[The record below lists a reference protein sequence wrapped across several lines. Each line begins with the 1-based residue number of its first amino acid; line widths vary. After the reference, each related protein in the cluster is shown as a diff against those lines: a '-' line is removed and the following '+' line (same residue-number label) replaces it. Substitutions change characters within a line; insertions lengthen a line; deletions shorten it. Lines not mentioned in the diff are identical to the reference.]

1 MPEWL
6 KEWWP
11 ALALA
16 VPMVYGWL
24 LWAAK
29 KGLASQDDVRAEAA
43 ARAKDIKRLEDDVG
57 GKIGEIDR
65 RTLRIEADLEH
76 LPTAKDMADLRQ
88 EVARIAGSME
98 GSQRELTS
106 ISRALTRVEDRLIKG
121 DAA

>member
-1 MPEWL
+1 
-6 KEWWP
+6 
-11 ALALA
+11 
-16 VPMVYGWL
+16 MVYGWL

>member
-1 MPEWL
+1 MPDWL

-11 ALALA
+11 ALALV

-24 LWAAK
+24 LWSAK

-43 ARAKDIKRLEDDVG
+43 ARADAIKKLEGDLGD
-57 GKIGEIDR
+57 KIGDIDR
-65 RTLRIEADLEH
+65 RTLRIESDLEH

-121 DAA
+121 DSA